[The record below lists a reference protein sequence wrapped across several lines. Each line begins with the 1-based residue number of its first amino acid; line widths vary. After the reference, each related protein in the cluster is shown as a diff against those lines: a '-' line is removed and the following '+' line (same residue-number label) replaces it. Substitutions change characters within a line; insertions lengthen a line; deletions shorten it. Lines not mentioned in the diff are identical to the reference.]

1 MNPKIAIKPF
11 LEDCLNL
18 LVYYVFD
25 SDLYEQ
31 NQVTKKEA
39 VAEIFVTVTDKGQK
53 MERINIL
60 NNVITENEVRELA
73 KKSISNLLT
82 D

>member
-11 LEDCLNL
+11 PEDCLNL

>member
-11 LEDCLNL
+11 PEDCLNL

-31 NQVTKKEA
+31 NQVTIKEA